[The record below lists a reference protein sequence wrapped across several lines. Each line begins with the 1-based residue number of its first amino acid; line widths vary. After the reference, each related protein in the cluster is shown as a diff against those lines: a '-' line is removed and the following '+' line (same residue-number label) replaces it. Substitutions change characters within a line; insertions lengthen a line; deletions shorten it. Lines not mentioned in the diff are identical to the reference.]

1 MGVLNFLGF
10 GQNKPDVGALYSRIV
25 GRTRHAVFYTQAG
38 VPDTIDG
45 RFDLLVLH
53 VHIILRDFRRRGLG
67 RHPLGQALFD
77 AFFQDMDQGM
87 REAGVGDLGVSK
99 KIRKM
104 AEAFYGRAGAYDE
117 VLGDGIADPT
127 CSDQLAKALAKNF
140 SLTADA
146 DMTEDIKA
154 TNAAEASEAADAAKY
169 KPLADYAILLETE
182 LSNME
187 WDAIQA
193 GQFLEAKVSF
203 K

>member
-10 GQNKPDVGALYSRIV
+10 GQNKPNVSALYSRIV
-25 GRTRHAVFYTQAG
+25 GRTRQVAFYTQAG

-67 RHPLGQALFD
+67 RHPMGQALFD

-104 AEAFYGRAGAYDE
+104 AEAFYGRAAAYDE
-117 VLGDGIADPT
+117 VLGDEIAERSSADH
-127 CSDQLAKALAKNF
+127 LAKAIAKNL
-140 SLTADA
+140 SQMVDGEALAADVDDTA
-146 DMTEDIKA
+146 E
-154 TNAAEASEAADAAKY
+154 AAEVDKY
-169 KPLADYAILLETE
+169 KALADYAIQLEVE
-182 LSNME
+182 LSTME

-193 GQFLEAKVSF
+193 GKFLEAEVCF
-203 K
+203 